1 MVKVDEGEPEAALP
15 RKRRKRRSRDDVEGR
30 LIAVARELFAER
42 GYAAVTTREIARMA
56 DVSETL
62 LFRYFNDK
70 AQLFDSVVSKPFNE
84 LMLGFIAEQREA
96 SPGPE
101 GAHHMFV
108 AVYELFEQNREL
120 MSAAYLGRK
129 LAGDD
134 GVPVLHGLGWF
145 FEQSEQSQSRDNADR
160 NSGID
165 LSLGVR
171 LAFGMIASAVMMRD
185 WLFSDQT
192 FERDEIMATLETMTR
207 KALGPIT
214 DD

>member
-1 MVKVDEGEPEAALP
+1 MVMVDEGEPDAALL

-70 AQLFDSVVSKPFNE
+70 AQLFDFVVSKPFNE
-84 LMLGFIAEQREA
+84 LMLGFIAEQRE
-96 SPGPE
+96 
-101 GAHHMFV
+101 AHHMFV

-134 GVPVLHGLGWF
+134 GMPVLHGLGWF
-145 FEQSEQSQSRDNADR
+145 FEQSAQSQSRDNADK
-160 NSGID
+160 NSDID

-192 FERDEIMATLETMTR
+192 FERDEIMATLEIMTR